1 MKFMKIMKARKKKK
15 TIIIFLIIILIVSA
29 FVGTLYYITSTVN
42 NYSYSE
48 KKWIS
53 DNTDTTFDVY
63 VETSLPIFSSNGKG
77 VYYDYL
83 NALKEDTGLSLNVVT
98 NDSVSNKLVNKNS
111 VLSTDLVIYKDH
123 FVVIGSNK
131 TSINKLT
138 DLSYKNVGIITK
150 DKASITY
157 YLTEYKNINI
167 KTYDKFDDIKTA
179 FASGAIDYI
188 VIPMYKYINEI
199 VSSDF
204 EIVYHLDGLYSYYVI
219 SPDEKNSALLNIM
232 SKFYYRWQDK
242 AQTRINEYFLDIYY
256 NSKDYTEIEK
266 ESITNDDFIVGYIQ
280 NLPYE
285 GLIHNSFTGLTDT
298 YLSKFSDI
306 TGVTYKYVKYD
317 DTKEL
322 NNALM
327 SKKVDIVLN
336 YYSLNS
342 ENYANSRTLGP
353 TDYVV
358 LAHVDNNLVVNSLY
372 SLVNM
377 NVIMLSNMNLK
388 YNMASKN
395 LFEIKDYANIK
406 LMLKNIDEES
416 VIIIE
421 KEVYD
426 YYNDSS
432 LKNYSIRY
440 IDSVKLNNTFLLD
453 NTNTSFNKLF
463 DFYLSTLSS
472 NEVKNESVE
481 GVISTLKNNR
491 VFNFIMA
498 NLIYIAIAIL
508 VVGFI
513 IYTII
518 KKSLYSKK
526 IKKEDRL
533 YYFDAMT
540 NLKNR
545 NFLNDNID
553 FWSSTKVYPQAVIV
567 IDINQLKSLNDKD
580 GHEAG
585 DNQIRAVASVL
596 IKTQRD
602 NSEIMRTDGDEFM
615 IYLVG
620 YDEKKIGSYIH
631 KLNRELLSSLPNKD
645 YGVSVGYAMIT
656 SEQTTIDDAINDS
669 LKMIKKAKGTNNEK

>member
-406 LMLKNIDEES
+406 LMLKNIDKES